1 MHRTSITEALL
12 GTVALFNTVFHM
24 PADDLM
30 IWKIFY
36 WLIVFG
42 ILLSCIE
49 VARDWEERR
58 RKKRREKQN
67 SIQNGGNVA

>member
-12 GTVALFNTVFHM
+12 GTAVLLNTVFEM
-24 PADDLM
+24 PDELM

-49 VARDWEERR
+49 VARDWEEKIRR
-58 RKKRREKQN
+58 RKRHEQQK
-67 SIQNGGNVA
+67 ST

>member
-12 GTVALFNTVFHM
+12 GTAVLFNTVFEM
-24 PADDLM
+24 PDELM
-30 IWKIFY
+30 ILKIFY

-49 VARDWEERR
+49 VARDWEEKIRR
-58 RKKRREKQN
+58 RKRHEQQK
-67 SIQNGGNVA
+67 ST

>member
-12 GTVALFNTVFHM
+12 GTVVLFNTVFTM
-24 PADDLM
+24 PTNELM

>member
-12 GTVALFNTVFHM
+12 GTVVLFNTVFHM
-24 PADDLM
+24 SADELM

-36 WLIVFG
+36 WLVVFG

-49 VARDWEERR
+49 MARDWEEKIRR
-58 RKKRREKQN
+58 RKRHEQQK
-67 SIQNGGNVA
+67 SI